1 MSGDVGRANKP
12 YPGYAGYVPSWSI
25 AGTTKTTC
33 GPTER
38 LNVSDRHLASQPD
51 KTISAPG
58 KTVYASDCA
67 VTVEKKS
74 PREPVV
80 PAHKQSSPSKGFVG
94 STMQRDAAV
103 TLTGMPKDDKYYTNL
118 KKMQAQ
124 DLEAHVS
131 LTEHNRKGEALL
143 NSKKGRGG
151 ATGLACL
158 HQPPAVSQAS
168 ERRDPRIPDLPP
180 SPKHGSEASPMMS
193 PQASEGPT
201 GGVKLNR
208 GNMAP
213 TSYSYTFGRRGENP
227 RDRMPFHKEHFADCS
242 TTHDLA
248 CGTAKSVASK
258 RIPGYM
264 GHVPSNPSN
273 VQKIRGDEDSLT
285 KFHKAN
291 LMLTCTNDLP
301 GYSGHKPHSIYNDTG
316 RALHPDPTLTTTGT
330 TAKYVAED
338 TIERAMN
345 NRDHAKSNELKAFF
359 SRGEG
364 EDVGQ
369 VADSYFQKFRPLE
382 GLMKSGPA
390 AEHAWI
396 SEQQLRRS
404 YITGTTGE

>member
-273 VQKIRGDEDSLT
+273 VQVAVVPSWFAHGTEISLWVAYFQRST
-285 KFHKAN
+285 SCLCCSLFLKCCCV
-291 LMLTCTNDLP
+291 MLVWNKQCKQFSSKNSNHRVHPEVPP
-301 GYSGHKPHSIYNDTG
+301 GKPLRHPPSPPLHSISC
-316 RALHPDPTLTTTGT
+316 RCVPRGT
-330 TAKYVAED
+330 
-338 TIERAMN
+338 
-345 NRDHAKSNELKAFF
+345 F
-359 SRGEG
+359 
-364 EDVGQ
+364 
-369 VADSYFQKFRPLE
+369 
-382 GLMKSGPA
+382 GL
-390 AEHAWI
+390 
-396 SEQQLRRS
+396 
-404 YITGTTGE
+404 